1 MLAKLKEWLWR
12 RSEQKAPIVR
22 PLEEPLPFD
31 VDRFAELIERGDPND
46 FEEIARRLQG

>member
-1 MLAKLKEWLWR
+1 MLAKLKKWLSR
-12 RSEQKAPIVR
+12 RSEPKAPIVR

-31 VDRFAELIERGDPND
+31 VDRVAELIERGDPND